1 MLFPDLPIME
11 EATKDI
17 QLQSQLQQTEFTVKP
32 TGEVSVK
39 GNPDPEL
46 IRQLL
51 VSADYQQDQNR
62 KHETTIKS
70 QQQGVEMMIVGFW
83 GATFLVVIIS
93 LFLSLNQRQQPH
105 RSINN
110 GEFLRGTSCR

>member
-1 MLFPDLPIME
+1 MQSQDLPILKE
-11 EATKDI
+11 VANNI
-17 QLQSQLQQTEFTVKP
+17 QQNPPKEPTEFTVKP

-51 VSADYQQDQNR
+51 VSADYHQDQNR

-70 QQQGVEMMIVGFW
+70 QQQMTEMMIVGIF
-83 GATFLVVIIS
+83 GATFLLVLLS
-93 LFLSLNQRQQPH
+93 LFISFNQRQHNQG
-105 RSINN
+105 INN
-110 GEFLRGTSCR
+110 GELHQRNSCR